1 MLIIDNAQLETFD
14 LPGIKHQTVGGHKQG
29 VRSMEVWVQTIAP
42 GASTPI
48 HCHACEEVVVILSGS
63 GECTIAGKITTFGP
77 DSTLIIEP
85 DIVHQIVNSSTEE
98 LKLAAS
104 LGMAPV
110 RVKTGKGEPLTIPWD
125 GPLKRRLVITTSEN
139 KSGYY

>member
-1 MLIIDNAQLETFD
+1 MLIIDNAQVETFD
-14 LPGIKHQTVGGHKQG
+14 RAGINHQKVGRHKQG
-29 VRSMEVWVQTIAP
+29 IRSMEVWVQTIAP

-48 HCHACEEVVVILSGS
+48 HCHACEEVIVILSGY
-63 GECTIAGKITTFGP
+63 GECTIAGKITTFGL

-98 LKLAAS
+98 LKLVAS

-110 RVKTGKGEPLTIPWD
+110 RVKTG
-125 GPLKRRLVITTSEN
+125 
-139 KSGYY
+139 